1 MKTLKLAKKI
11 TKTLKLDKKIM
22 KTLKVDKK
30 FSKNPKFCT
39 KCSELL
45 IMTLRPFLSKS
56 EVNECQWWPV

>member
-22 KTLKVDKK
+22 KTLKVDKN

-45 IMTLRPFLSKS
+45 IMTLRPFLSKK
-56 EVNECQWWPV
+56 